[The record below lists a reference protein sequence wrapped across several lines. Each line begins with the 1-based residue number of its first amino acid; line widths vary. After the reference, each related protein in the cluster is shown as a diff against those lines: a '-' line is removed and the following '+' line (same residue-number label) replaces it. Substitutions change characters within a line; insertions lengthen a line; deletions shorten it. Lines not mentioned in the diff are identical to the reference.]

1 MKKKVCLLIGLL
13 FLALSLG
20 TTKVSADYDIGGGRT
35 EIDITSGLNLKS
47 GQRVRDVFN
56 STDDIV
62 NLVVRV
68 IFTAAGV
75 VLFLMIIV
83 AGFGLIKGGSGNKDQ
98 AKNTMTSAVVGFIVM
113 FAAYW
118 IMQILQLLTGINMG
132 FK

>member
-1 MKKKVCLLIGLL
+1 MKKKVGLLIGLL
-13 FLALSLG
+13 FLTLSLG
-20 TTKVSADYDIGGGRT
+20 ATKVFAEYDIGGGRT
-35 EIDITSGLNLKS
+35 EIDITSGLTLRN
-47 GQRVRDVFN
+47 GQRVSDNYN

-68 IFTAAGV
+68 IFAAAGV
-75 VLFLMIIV
+75 VLFVMIIV

-98 AKNTMTSAVVGFIVM
+98 SKNTMTSAITGFIIM

-132 FK
+132 F